1 VSKFSSLI
9 GRSLDL
15 ARRARRRLRA
25 VIAPGPTAP
34 PPLEPVRLR
43 LIPEDAELVL
53 VTDVAAFESQN
64 LPSPGAIGRLV
75 DSDFGPAEISPPLRD
90 RVGGSEMPDWTRGTG
105 AVLKAGVNVSR
116 VKNVHYMPSFGA
128 VIDQDGRLFRST
140 VQEALYFT
148 PTLGGLP
155 NVGADEE
162 GARFWPPANP
172 PSTPAGTVFVTWGGL
187 HNYGHFLLDCLPA
200 LAASQAAGLLDRFP
214 AIAPAL
220 NRWQRQLVNVAF
232 GADLPLTTLDTPI
245 AHVGEVVFSNCMD
258 HFLHSPNAPL
268 DRVREGALSR
278 VADRAGAGK
287 RLYVTRRGDQKRRL
301 VNEGELEAALVARG
315 FQVVQPEELD
325 VFDQVALFRDAE
337 VVVAPTGAAL
347 ANCLF
352 QGPDTKVFEIMPTN
366 FTGVWVRGVC
376 ELFSIRWH
384 GYFCPSPLAEDEV
397 FIEGVRREGV
407 LFNWRIELPDFLTF
421 LDARL

>member
-1 VSKFSSLI
+1 MRI
-9 GRSLDL
+9 GDPDVMDNNRAAADRLSRRMGLKPQPETPFAAGSMFWGRTEAFAPLSDL
-15 ARRARRRLRA
+15 TDADYRLRA
-25 VIAPGPTAP
+25 GAGPG
-34 PPLEPVRLR
+34 RR
-43 LIPEDAELVL
+43 HD
-53 VTDVAAFESQN
+53 
-64 LPSPGAIGRLV
+64 
-75 DSDFGPAEISPPLRD
+75 GPRD
-90 RVGGSEMPDWTRGTG
+90 R
-105 AVLKAGVNVSR
+105 AAA
-116 VKNVHYMPSFGA
+116 SFGA